1 MIGAVGRAVPG
12 GNCVVKMRFVIIF
25 LFSLIVATTA
35 SRDVSAQ
42 SKSSGARFA
51 LVIGNAK
58 YPDSDGPLK
67 DAINDAR
74 ELAKELRRDG
84 FDVDVGENLSKDAM
98 RTAMDRLYGKLKS
111 GSVAVFF
118 FSG

>member
-25 LFSLIVATTA
+25 LFSLIVASTT

-74 ELAKELRRDG
+74 ELAKELKRDG
-84 FDVDVGENLSKDAM
+84 FDVERHRV
-98 RTAMDRLYGKLKS
+98 
-111 GSVAVFF
+111 VARADQEMSSEISHHSHRFL
-118 FSG
+118 